1 MIILSNFMKSLL
13 DKRNEYQ
20 SDVLYNCVWEGF
32 SVPQVSRIESSRV
45 RRRQQKL
52 IFADVIVLHRP
63 DSQRNPDFPHIAKNN
78 GTAHEQ
84 DLWACGSVDTPP
96 RRNHSI

>member
-20 SDVLYNCVWEGF
+20 SDVLYKLCLGGLFGTTGIENRIIESAPPPAKTVFCRCDRLASSGF
-32 SVPQVSRIESSRV
+32 S
-45 RRRQQKL
+45 KK
-52 IFADVIVLHRP
+52 
-63 DSQRNPDFPHIAKNN
+63 PDFPHIAKNN
-78 GTAHEQ
+78 GTALEQ